1 MKSKRI
7 ITLATAVVLA
17 LSNLVPTNAALALKV
32 SALEAPSSV
41 GTTYYVSTL
50 DGKDSN
56 NGTSED
62 SAFYSLQK
70 ISELTLQP
78 GDRILLERG
87 SVFTNGYLHLY
98 NQKGT
103 AENPIV
109 IDAYGDEQ
117 KAAPLIE
124 TNGQGI
130 WYQDY
135 GKQLDNA
142 RHVYKG
148 YVSSSVL
155 LYDTEYV
162 EVQNIAMTNDTL
174 EVDTAYNA
182 LDAMNRT
189 GVAAVAQN
197 GGTLDHIYLKNLD
210 ISNVKGNV
218 YDKHMNNGGIYFT
231 VFQPK
236 NEAETGIA
244 RYNDILIENCKLDNV
259 NRWGIAVGYT
269 AYHDRFNAA
278 EISDETIAAYGAT
291 NVVIKNNYV
300 KDAGG
305 DAITTMY
312 CDRPVIE
319 YNVSDG
325 VARQIN
331 PTDYSET
338 DFGRVAAG
346 IWPWKC
352 KNALFQYN
360 EAFDTCQNQ
369 DGQAWDADWGDGT
382 LYQYN
387 YSHNNSGGA
396 VMFCGIDAVN
406 NTFRYNISQNDLGGV
421 INPAGNPD
429 AHVYNNVFYVKEGVP
444 FIRSGMSGGNMTVE
458 NNIIYYSGEE
468 PRTEDWYLETSQDK
482 AKYDNNLYYN
492 YANTP
497 ANDANPVVV
506 QKGTPVFVDPG
517 KAPNTPNSVVNDRTA
532 FDGYKLAENSPA
544 INAGKVI
551 TDANGYAVEKDFF
564 GNNANVASPDV
575 GAHETNTPAL
585 GLSSNVYTIDNDA
598 KTILGLASGTTVQ
611 ALLQDLIYDEG
622 IQVSVHNAQGNA
634 LGAADVVLGDC
645 TVVVSYNG
653 KTATYTFVLSSDAT
667 LHGSIFEVKEKEIFV
682 PSVEKNP
689 TSIKTVAGGMEVDR
703 GASITFENNGQP
715 VESGS
720 IADGMTVTITAQDQ
734 SAKEQYT
741 IRVKNEYHYVN
752 DFVPNQQG
760 NLWFAQEKTNAGTYV
775 NLTEY
780 NDGYGCWTG
789 TSWASVGLNTKD
801 GEFGLLCDSVG
812 QGQRQGGHSMAYRV
826 PVTGTV
832 TLTFEDFEGKG
843 NVYLR
848 QPGNTGGQVYLQI
861 TLNGEPLMEK
871 VNIPDDQSGVELQ
884 DQTVKVSKGDYLRVE
899 AINEGNPTKASM
911 CVTPIVRYENVE
923 PPEADKSAL
932 SQQVDLALTL
942 QQADYTADSWAVFAG
957 ALQQAQAVL
966 ADTAA
971 TQETVDAACEALVQ
985 AMAALVKS
993 ADKTALGQL
1002 IEQAK
1007 KLNQADYTA
1016 STWALFAQALQ
1027 NAQTVW
1033 ENANATE
1040 AQVNSAYTELER
1052 AMMQLA
1058 KPADKTALNQLIEQ
1072 AKALKEADYT
1082 ADSWKVFTDALQ
1094 AAVSAAADANLSQTQ
1109 VDAAYHALNQAMA
1122 SLVKPDAPTY
1132 SVQKGTLNAVPE
1144 SLKAMYGSVEDMI
1157 AKMLSQAQTVLST
1170 ASKEAS
1176 KLFDVNLMVKDAN
1189 GQISEVLPENFPAL
1203 GVVVEI
1209 PFSDLGEGIN
1219 STNCN
1224 FVVTHMLEHDTQ
1236 TAKAGDVEIIAAETT
1251 ATGLRFVAHSLS
1263 PIMVSW
1269 AGKTP
1274 APVTG
1279 GTSSGTAVIVQTGDS
1294 AQLAAWGALALCSA
1308 AAIIVTHLYAGKG
1321 KRKK

>member
-1 MKSKRI
+1 MRRKWI
-7 ITLATAVVLA
+7 PAGIALAAAMLFNTLAVQAQSTPQA
-17 LSNLVPTNAALALKV
+17 
-32 SALEAPSSV
+32 
-41 GTTYYVSTL
+41 GTTYYISSLNGDNSNSGTSQNAAWETL
-50 DGKDSN
+50 DKVQG
-56 NGTSED
+56 
-62 SAFYSLQK
+62 LQ
-70 ISELTLQP
+70 LQP

-231 VFQPK
+231 VFQPAD
-236 NEAETGIA
+236 ETATGIA

-291 NVVIKNNYV
+291 NVVIKNNYI

-319 YNVSDG
+319 YNVADG

-551 TDANGYAVEKDFF
+551 TDENGYAVEKDFF
-564 GNNANVASPDV
+564 GNPVQGMQPDI
-575 GAHETNTPAL
+575 GAHETDTPESVTL
-585 GLSSNVYTIDNDA
+585 DIYSSVYKVD
-598 KTILGLASGTTVQ
+598 KASAQISEIPKDTTVEVFQ
-611 ALLQDLIYDEG
+611 KNVTYSSALTFTVKRADAVLQPT
-622 IQVSVHNAQGNA
+622 
-634 LGAADVVLGDC
+634 DVLQKGDQ
-645 TVVVSYNG
+645 
-653 KTATYTFVLSSDAT
+653 L
-667 LHGSIFEVKEKEIFV
+667 
-682 PSVEKNP
+682 
-689 TSIKTVAGGMEVDR
+689 
-703 GASITFENNGQP
+703 
-715 VESGS
+715 
-720 IADGMTVTITAQDQ
+720 
-734 SAKEQYT
+734 
-741 IRVKNEYHYVN
+741 
-752 DFVPNQQG
+752 
-760 NLWFAQEKTNAGTYV
+760 
-775 NLTEY
+775 
-780 NDGYGCWTG
+780 
-789 TSWASVGLNTKD
+789 
-801 GEFGLLCDSVG
+801 
-812 QGQRQGGHSMAYRV
+812 
-826 PVTGTV
+826 
-832 TLTFEDFEGKG
+832 TLT
-843 NVYLR
+843 
-848 QPGNTGGQVYLQI
+848 
-861 TLNGEPLMEK
+861 
-871 VNIPDDQSGVELQ
+871 
-884 DQTVKVSKGDYLRVE
+884 
-899 AINEGNPTKASM
+899 NP
-911 CVTPIVRYENVE
+911 
-923 PPEADKSAL
+923 ADP
-932 SQQVDLALTL
+932 
-942 QQADYTADSWAVFAG
+942 
-957 ALQQAQAVL
+957 
-966 ADTAA
+966 
-971 TQETVDAACEALVQ
+971 
-985 AMAALVKS
+985 
-993 ADKTALGQL
+993 
-1002 IEQAK
+1002 
-1007 KLNQADYTA
+1007 
-1016 STWALFAQALQ
+1016 
-1027 NAQTVW
+1027 AQTVTYTLQVKAEYAEYDRTGW
-1033 ENANATE
+1033 TASAGS
-1040 AQVNSAYTELER
+1040 AQDAEPASFALDGNDQTMWHTAYAGCQQDEVW
-1052 AMMQLA
+1052 
-1058 KPADKTALNQLIEQ
+1058 IEI
-1072 AKALKEADYT
+1072 D
-1082 ADSWKVFTDALQ
+1082 LQ
-1094 AAVSAAADANLSQTQ
+1094 T
-1109 VDAAYHALNQAMA
+1109 
-1122 SLVKPDAPTY
+1122 
-1132 SVQKGTLNAVPE
+1132 VQKLDVLRYVPR
-1144 SLKAMYGSVEDMI
+1144 SS
-1157 AKMLSQAQTVLST
+1157 
-1170 ASKEAS
+1170 
-1176 KLFDVNLMVKDAN
+1176 
-1189 GQISEVLPENFPAL
+1189 
-1203 GVVVEI
+1203 
-1209 PFSDLGEGIN
+1209 
-1219 STNCN
+1219 
-1224 FVVTHMLEHDTQ
+1224 
-1236 TAKAGDVEIIAAETT
+1236 
-1251 ATGLRFVAHSLS
+1251 
-1263 PIMVSW
+1263 
-1269 AGKTP
+1269 
-1274 APVTG
+1274 G
-1279 GTSSGTAVIVQTGDS
+1279 GTNGIFTQYRVSVKANEGDPWQEVSSGTWENNTEHKLAVFNSTVAARYVKLEGLQTVSQEPGKIF
-1294 AQLAAWGALALCSA
+1294 GSA
-1308 AAIIVTHLYAGKG
+1308 AEIYLGYEVK
-1321 KRKK
+1321 